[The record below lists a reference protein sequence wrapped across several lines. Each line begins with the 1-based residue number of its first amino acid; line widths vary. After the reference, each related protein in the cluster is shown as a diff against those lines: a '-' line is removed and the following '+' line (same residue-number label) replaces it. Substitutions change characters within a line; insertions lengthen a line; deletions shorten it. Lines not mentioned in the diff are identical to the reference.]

1 MIRARLAGWL
11 SIGALVLAYAMP
23 SDAQQ
28 RPTGELA
35 PNEIRAALQASRA
48 VFAAQAAERRE
59 AELAGLTELEGEFR
73 SLRRAISDAAG
84 TRKIERAEGTT
95 PATAPPDSSDESTER
110 IAKTQR
116 ELDSIQARTRGIEA
130 KIEWLDS
137 PRQRA
142 VARAA
147 TAKLNVLRNEAEAAL
162 RAPDQ
167 AREQRLR
174 DLADRLT
181 VIRIDPARREKSQ
194 VPRPTLSV
202 QPGRALIARGQRR
215 NEQTK

>member
-1 MIRARLAGWL
+1 MIRARLAEWL
-11 SIGALVLAYAMP
+11 CMGAFVLAFAMP
-23 SDAQQ
+23 SAAQQ
-28 RPTGELA
+28 RATGELA
-35 PNEIRAALQASRA
+35 PSEIRAALQASAA

-84 TRKIERAEGTT
+84 TRKIVRAEGAT
-95 PATAPPDSSDESTER
+95 PASPHPDPPDETTER
-110 IAKTQR
+110 IAKSQR
-116 ELDSIQARTRGIEA
+116 ELDGIQARTRGIEA

-147 TAKLNVLRNEAEAAL
+147 TAKLNALRGEAEAAL
-162 RAPDQ
+162 AAPEQ
-167 AREQRLR
+167 TREQLLR

-181 VIRIDPARREKSQ
+181 VIRIDPARRERSQ
-194 VPRPTLSV
+194 LPPPTVSLA
-202 QPGRALIARGQRR
+202 PGRTVIG
-215 NEQTK
+215 K